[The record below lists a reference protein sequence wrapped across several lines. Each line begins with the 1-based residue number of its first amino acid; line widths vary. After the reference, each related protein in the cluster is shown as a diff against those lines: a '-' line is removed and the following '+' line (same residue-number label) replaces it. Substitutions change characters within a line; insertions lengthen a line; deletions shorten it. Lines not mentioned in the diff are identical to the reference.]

1 MSVPR
6 TVVQSWEAPK
16 PIGPYSVGIKAGQM
30 VFVSGMAGIDPTSG
44 KLVPGGI
51 EAQTKQ
57 TLRNIANIL
66 EAADSSLGLVVKT
79 TVFLKDMADFAKMN
93 AVYAEAFRTEP
104 PARSTVQAAALPMD
118 ALVEIEAVALE
129 RE

>member
-16 PIGPYSVGIKAGQM
+16 PIGPYSVGIKAGSF
-30 VFVSGMAGIDPTSG
+30 VYVSGMAGLDPTSG

-57 TLRNIANIL
+57 TIRNIANIL

-79 TVFLKDMADFAKMN
+79 TVFLKDMADFPKMN
-93 AVYAEAFRTEP
+93 EVYGEAFRTEP
-104 PARSTVQAAALPMD
+104 PARSTVQVAALPMG